1 MAEQNAVRLASD
13 VVVVGA
19 GVVGAATALLL
30 ANEGFQVA
38 VVERRAPV
46 PMVGRLGADPRTLA
60 ISPGS
65 QRLLESVGAWPGQPV
80 GAWNAGSIAAL
91 QVQAPQP
98 YLHMCV
104 WDGDGGGEIRFSV
117 DDLTP
122 MPAALGHIAEQ
133 SALTSS
139 LWGALHAHPCV
150 QVLAGSAVT
159 ALQQTSDNAR
169 PNRLLLADGRTV
181 DAAIVIAADG
191 AASPLRGFAG
201 GSVRQ
206 QDTGQIAIATVVTHS
221 QPHDATAWQVF
232 RATGPLAMLPL
243 GDAYAEGVDWS
254 APGAVPIHRSAVV
267 WSCDA
272 EYGDEL
278 LRCDDG
284 TFITAL
290 GSAFGDRLGT
300 FLRVD
305 ARARVALTQ
314 QQAVSYQPR
323 PGVLLVG
330 DAAHVIHPLAGQGV
344 NLGLRDAR
352 LLTEVLGRIRAV
364 PGALTNPHVLA
375 AYELRARAV
384 NSMALG
390 FMAGIQRL
398 FASDHPLLRLARSR
412 GMSGLDG
419 IAVLRRQLA
428 REAMGQGLLA
438 SA

>member
-1 MAEQNAVRLASD
+1 MVVELHASEI
-13 VVVVGA
+13 VVVGA
-19 GVVGAATALLL
+19 GVVGATSALLL
-30 ANEGFQVA
+30 ANQGFQVA

-46 PMVGRLGADPRTLA
+46 PAVGRLGADPRTLA

-80 GAWNAGSIAAL
+80 GAWNTGSIAAL
-91 QVQAPQP
+91 QALPPQP

-133 SALTSS
+133 SALTSA
-139 LWGALHAHPCV
+139 LWGALNAHPCV
-150 QVLAGSAVT
+150 QVLAGAEVT
-159 ALQQTSDNAR
+159 ALQRNSDSAR
-169 PNRLLLADGRTV
+169 PNRLRLADGSAV
-181 DAAIVIAADG
+181 DAAVIVAADG
-191 AASPLRGFAG
+191 AASPLRGLAG

-221 QPHDATAWQVF
+221 AQHEDTAWQVF
-232 RATGPLAMLPL
+232 RATGPLALLPL
-243 GDAYAEGVDWS
+243 TDAFADGTDWS
-254 APGAVPIHRSAVV
+254 APGAMPTHRSAVV

-278 LRCDDG
+278 LRLDDA
-284 TFITAL
+284 TFIAAL
-290 GSAFGDRLGT
+290 ESAFADRLGA
-300 FLRVD
+300 FLQVD
-305 ARARVALTQ
+305 KRARVALTQ
-314 QQAVSYQPR
+314 QQATQYQPR
-323 PGVLLVG
+323 PGVLLMG

-352 LLTEVLGRIRAV
+352 LLTEVLGRVRSV
-364 PGALTNPHVLA
+364 PGALTNAKVLA

-412 GMSGLDG
+412 GMSGLGD
-419 IAVLRRQLA
+419 ITALRRQLA

>member
-1 MAEQNAVRLASD
+1 MVVELHASEI
-13 VVVVGA
+13 VVVGA
-19 GVVGAATALLL
+19 GVVGATSALLL
-30 ANEGFQVA
+30 ANQGFQVA
-38 VVERRAPV
+38 VVERRVPV
-46 PMVGRLGADPRTLA
+46 PAVGRLGADPRTLA

-80 GAWNAGSIAAL
+80 GAWNTGSIAAL
-91 QVQAPQP
+91 QALPPQP

-133 SALTSS
+133 SALTSA
-139 LWGALHAHPCV
+139 LWGALNAHPCV
-150 QVLAGSAVT
+150 QVLAGAEVT
-159 ALQQTSDNAR
+159 ALQRNSDSAR
-169 PNRLLLADGRTV
+169 PNRLWLADGSAV
-181 DAAIVIAADG
+181 DAAVIVAADG
-191 AASPLRGFAG
+191 AASPLRGLAG

-221 QPHDATAWQVF
+221 AAHEDTAWQVF
-232 RATGPLAMLPL
+232 RATGPLALLPL
-243 GDAYAEGVDWS
+243 TDAFADGTDWS
-254 APGAVPIHRSAVV
+254 APGAMPTHRSAVV

-278 LRCDDG
+278 LRFDDA

-290 GSAFGDRLGT
+290 SSAFADRLGA
-300 FLRVD
+300 FLQVD
-305 ARARVALTQ
+305 KRARVALTQ
-314 QQAVSYQPR
+314 QQATQYQPR
-323 PGVLLVG
+323 PGVLLMG

-352 LLTEVLGRIRAV
+352 LLTEVLGRVRSV
-364 PGALTNPHVLA
+364 PGALTNAKVLA

-412 GMSGLDG
+412 GMSGLGG
-419 IAVLRRQLA
+419 ITALRRQLA

-438 SA
+438 RA

>member
-1 MAEQNAVRLASD
+1 MVVELHASEI
-13 VVVVGA
+13 VVVGA
-19 GVVGAATALLL
+19 GVVGATSALLL
-30 ANEGFQVA
+30 ANQGFQVA

-46 PMVGRLGADPRTLA
+46 PAVGRLGADPRTLA

-80 GAWNAGSIAAL
+80 GAWNTGSIAAL
-91 QVQAPQP
+91 QALPPQP

-133 SALTSS
+133 SALTSA
-139 LWGALHAHPCV
+139 LWGALNAHPCV
-150 QVLAGSAVT
+150 QVLAGAEVT
-159 ALQQTSDNAR
+159 ALQRNSDSAR
-169 PNRLLLADGRTV
+169 PNRLRLADGSAV
-181 DAAIVIAADG
+181 DAAVIVAADG
-191 AASPLRGFAG
+191 AASPLRGLAG

-221 QPHDATAWQVF
+221 AQHEDTAWQVF
-232 RATGPLAMLPL
+232 RATGPLALLPL
-243 GDAYAEGVDWS
+243 TDAFADGTDWS
-254 APGAVPIHRSAVV
+254 ALGAMPTHRSAVV

-278 LRCDDG
+278 LRLDDA
-284 TFITAL
+284 TFIAAL
-290 GSAFGDRLGT
+290 ESAFADRLGA
-300 FLRVD
+300 FLQVD
-305 ARARVALTQ
+305 KRARVALTQ
-314 QQAVSYQPR
+314 QQATQYQPR
-323 PGVLLVG
+323 PGVLLMG

-352 LLTEVLGRIRAV
+352 LLTEVLGRVRSV
-364 PGALTNPHVLA
+364 PGALTNAKVLA

-412 GMSGLDG
+412 GMSGLGG
-419 IAVLRRQLA
+419 ITALRRQLA
-428 REAMGQGLLA
+428 RVAMGQGLLA

>member
-1 MAEQNAVRLASD
+1 MVVELHASEIA
-13 VVVVGA
+13 VVGA
-19 GVVGAATALLL
+19 GVVGATSALLL
-30 ANEGFQVA
+30 ANQGFQVA

-46 PMVGRLGADPRTLA
+46 PAVGRLGADPRTLA

-80 GAWNAGSIAAL
+80 GAWNTGSIAAL
-91 QVQAPQP
+91 QAQAPQP

-133 SALTSS
+133 SALTSA
-139 LWGALHAHPCV
+139 LWGALNAHPCV
-150 QVLAGSAVT
+150 QVLAGAEVT
-159 ALQQTSDNAR
+159 ALQRNSDSAR
-169 PNRLLLADGRTV
+169 PNRLRLADGSAV
-181 DAAIVIAADG
+181 DAAVIVAADG
-191 AASPLRGFAG
+191 AASPLRGLAG

-221 QPHDATAWQVF
+221 AEHEDTAWQVF
-232 RATGPLAMLPL
+232 RATGPLALLPL
-243 GDAYAEGVDWS
+243 TDAFADGTDWS
-254 APGAVPIHRSAVV
+254 ALGAMPTHRSAVV

-278 LRCDDG
+278 LRFDD
-284 TFITAL
+284 TAFIAAL
-290 GSAFGDRLGT
+290 ASAFGDRLGT
-300 FLRVD
+300 FLQVD
-305 ARARVALTQ
+305 KRARVALTQ
-314 QQAVSYQPR
+314 QQASQYQPR
-323 PGVLLVG
+323 PGVLLMG

-352 LLTEVLGRIRAV
+352 LLTEVLGRVRSV
-364 PGALTNPHVLA
+364 PGALTNAKVLA

-412 GMSGLDG
+412 GMSGLGG
-419 IAVLRRQLA
+419 ITALRRQLA